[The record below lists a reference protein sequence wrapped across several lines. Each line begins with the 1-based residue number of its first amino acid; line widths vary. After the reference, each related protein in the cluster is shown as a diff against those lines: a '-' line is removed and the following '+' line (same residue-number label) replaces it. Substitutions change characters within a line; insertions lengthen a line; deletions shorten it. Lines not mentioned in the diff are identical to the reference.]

1 MSTKQ
6 KTILINI
13 YLIGFFLLVGF
24 LAYTQNME
32 SLATTPAQGPGQKNE
47 LYLIEGK
54 FLAHGS
60 QGAGEMIGLSG
71 KDGYILVMPDKFVGT
86 PKKGS
91 LAQADGYR
99 FIVQDFV
106 E

>member
-6 KTILINI
+6 KTILGNI
-13 YLIGFFLLVGF
+13 YVVGFFLLVGF
-24 LAYTQNME
+24 LAHTQNME
-32 SLATTPAQGPGQKNE
+32 SLATTPAQGPGQQNE